1 MHTHKNTHTQTQT
14 HAVWLDA
21 SGKNAVERPFLR
33 IWMVDFTH
41 NTKHHLWIC
50 LNDCGWCI
58 DIQKMELNVHE
69 NTIRLILY
77 TLSHS
82 LSPSC
87 FNSLSFFSSSNFP
100 FLIKFFFEF
109 FLQNNICWIEI
120 RKFFMNFPH
129 THTFC
134 ARIFQRMW
142 VCKCEYVRLCVW
154 KRIEHTKYSVIH
166 ISLITTTH

>member
-1 MHTHKNTHTQTQT
+1 MRVGKMLLNAHFFESEWSILHTAPNTTCEY
-14 HAVWLDA
+14 VWTIVAGVLIFRKWN
-21 SGKNAVERPFLR
+21 STF
-33 IWMVDFTH
+33 
-41 NTKHHLWIC
+41 
-50 LNDCGWCI
+50 
-58 DIQKMELNVHE
+58 HE
-69 NTIRLILY
+69 NTIWLILY
-77 TLSHS
+77 SLSHS